1 MSYLPLSLA
10 PPLCFP
16 IFSSNMSNKARMPA
30 FTISIQHIIGS
41 PSQGNKIKGKKIKGT
56 QLAKQKR
63 KKESYACNVHMHTNK
78 TLART
83 SKPIKL
89 QDTKLMYQN

>member
-10 PPLCFP
+10 PPLCLP

-41 PSQGNKIKGKKIKGT
+41 PSQGNKIKGKKNKRHPASQAEKEEGKLCL
-56 QLAKQKR
+56 QRAHAHKQNT
-63 KKESYACNVHMHTNK
+63 C
-78 TLART
+78 
-83 SKPIKL
+83 
-89 QDTKLMYQN
+89 